1 MTSPITSAPARLPA
15 ALIAVLILLVV
26 SVSINYIDRSN
37 LSIAAPLLQDEM
49 GLSPKQLGVLLS
61 VFFWTYSLCQIP
73 AGWLADRFNV
83 SWVLALGFLLW
94 SATTAATGLV
104 HGFAVLMA
112 VRLLLGVG
120 ESVAYPCYSK
130 ILAGYFAEHQRGLA
144 NSLIDAGAKC
154 GPAVG
159 FLTGGLLMARFG
171 WRPFFVALGLISLL
185 WLPLWLAWRPR
196 RPAANVEKSGGGP
209 GIPEILR
216 HRAAWAC
223 FAGHFC
229 GNYFWYFL
237 LTWLPF
243 YLVRERNFSMLPMA
257 FVGFVAYLVTAA
269 TTTTAGWLSDR
280 AIASGSSPTRVRKA
294 CVCFGLGFASVI
306 IGVTILP
313 NATASMVLLFFAC
326 MSYGVFS
333 SSHWAITQTLAGPL
347 AAGQWSGLQNFV
359 ANLSGVAAPSITGF
373 VVGSTGH
380 FFGAF
385 AVAAGVALA
394 GSMIYLFGLGAVVP
408 VQWQRSG

>member
-1 MTSPITSAPARLPA
+1 
-15 ALIAVLILLVV
+15 V
-26 SVSINYIDRSN
+26 
-37 LSIAAPLLQDEM
+37 
-49 GLSPKQLGVLLS
+49 
-61 VFFWTYSLCQIP
+61 
-73 AGWLADRFNV
+73 
-83 SWVLALGFLLW
+83 
-94 SATTAATGLV
+94 
-104 HGFAVLMA
+104 
-112 VRLLLGVG
+112 
-120 ESVAYPCYSK
+120 
-130 ILAGYFAEHQRGLA
+130 
-144 NSLIDAGAKC
+144 
-154 GPAVG
+154 
-159 FLTGGLLMARFG
+159 
-171 WRPFFVALGLISLL
+171 
-185 WLPLWLAWRPR
+185 
-196 RPAANVEKSGGGP
+196 
-209 GIPEILR
+209 
-216 HRAAWAC
+216 C

-243 YLVRERNFSMLPMA
+243 YLVRERNFSMRTMA
-257 FVGFVAYLVTAA
+257 SLGFLAYLVTAA

-294 CVCFGLGFASVI
+294 CVGFGLGFASVI
-306 IGVTILP
+306 LGVTILP

-326 MSYGVFS
+326 MSYGLFS